1 MLMHHT
7 LECVKSR

>member
-7 LECVKSR
+7 LEPAVSV